1 MAGVPIALLMLVGLL
16 VACPLAANDHDFES
30 PPTGGWSVDAWT
42 LQTSLYTAHFDPDP
56 DHVNDQNLLAVETYF
71 KRDWLAGLALFENSF
86 GQSSQ
91 MVYAGKTWAL
101 FDSRYWYTKLTGG
114 LVHGYEEPY
123 EDKIPLNGLGVAPV
137 IIPALG
143 FRYGY
148 FVTEANLG
156 GLAVIMVTAG
166 VRF

>member
-1 MAGVPIALLMLVGLL
+1 MIGLHKALLVAVGLL
-16 VACPLAANDHDFES
+16 FALPAAATDTEFDS
-30 PPTGGWSVDAWT
+30 WPAGGWGFDAWT
-42 LQTSLYTAHFDPDP
+42 LQTSLYTTHFDPEP
-56 DHVNDQNLLAVETYF
+56 DHVNDQNVLAVEAYF
-71 KRDWLAGLALFENSF
+71 KGDWLAGLALFENSF

-91 MVYAGKTWAL
+91 LIYAGKTWPL
-101 FDSRYWYTKLTGG
+101 FDSPYWYTKLTGG
-114 LVHGYEEPY
+114 LLHGYEGPY

-143 FRYGY
+143 FRYRY

>member
-1 MAGVPIALLMLVGLL
+1 MALLPKTLLISVGLL
-16 VACPLAANDHDFES
+16 LVCPVAGADHDFDAG
-30 PPTGGWSVDAWT
+30 PAGGWSVDAWT
-42 LQTSLYTAHFDPDP
+42 LQTSLYTTHFEPEP
-56 DHVNDQNLLAVETYF
+56 EHVNDQDLLAIETYF
-71 KRDWLAGLALFENSF
+71 NRDWLAGLALFQNSF

-91 MVYAGKTWAL
+91 LIYAGKTWPIL
-101 FDSRYWYTKLTGG
+101 DSPFWYAKLTGG
-114 LVHGYEEPY
+114 LLHGYEEPY
-123 EDKIPLNGLGVAPV
+123 EDKIPLNGLGIAPV

-143 FRYGY
+143 FRYKY

>member
-1 MAGVPIALLMLVGLL
+1 MAGFPNALLILVGLL
-16 VACPLAANDHDFES
+16 LACPLAADDNEFKS
-30 PPTGGWSVDAWT
+30 RPTNGWSVDAWT
-42 LQTSLYTAHFDPDP
+42 LQTSLYTAHFDPEP
-56 DHVNDQNLLAVETYF
+56 DHVDDQNLLGIEAYF
-71 KRDWLAGLALFENSF
+71 TGKWLAGLALFENSF
-86 GQSSQ
+86 GQSTQ
-91 MVYAGKTWAL
+91 LIYAGKTWPL
-101 FDSRYWYTKLTGG
+101 LDSRRWYTKLTGG

-143 FRYGY
+143 FRHGY
-148 FVTEANLG
+148 FVAEANLG